1 MTEKRLNT
9 DATNLE
15 LENLYLSEWESMS
28 NALLSFNEEDPGDDE
43 NRATN
48 PLLLQIDSSYANAD
62 LKVMFFGQETNSWGG
77 EFNDGVFDEDVN
89 IQLLFSL
96 YKSFYLERKCE
107 SYGKPFWNFM
117 KRIQSYNYPCN
128 VGYVWNNVLKIGKQ
142 ESGTPQNGLIDY
154 TKTYFDVIPKEIEIL
169 KPDVLLFFTGP
180 KYDEHINKFVGDFTI
195 TSVDGFNTNELCIL
209 NFTNLPN
216 RIALR
221 TYHPQFLQRLGKAK
235 LDIYYNRII
244 EFILSV

>member
-1 MTEKRLNT
+1 
-9 DATNLE
+9 
-15 LENLYLSEWESMS
+15 
-28 NALLSFNEEDPGDDE
+28 
-43 NRATN
+43 
-48 PLLLQIDSSYANAD
+48 
-62 LKVMFFGQETNSWGG
+62 
-77 EFNDGVFDEDVN
+77 
-89 IQLLFSL
+89 
-96 YKSFYLERKCE
+96 
-107 SYGKPFWNFM
+107 M